1 MRIKSLIAI
10 HFLYNIKF
18 NSFVSILLIIFEKE
32 VILSNFKLLTIIV
45 LCLLVTLSGNDSEA
59 RSTKYCLKMA
69 TLAPKTVGWARHIR
83 KIMHPAIKKAT
94 DGHVKLKWYWGG
106 VMGDDRDYVQKMQIG
121 QLDGAALSGQ
131 GVVLACPEMAVVELP
146 FMFEN
151 YEEVDYIRKE
161 MRDEFDQIASQNGY
175 KIFIWADQDFD
186 QIYSVK
192 YEMSQL
198 SDFKKAS
205 ILTWYGDLEMS
216 LLSELGSDPIPVTV
230 PEISSSIRQGIVD
243 TLIAP
248 SVWVIGSQM
257 YTIMKYVNPV
267 KIRYSPAAAFITLKS
282 WNNIPTKY
290 HKKLLKLRDT
300 AAIKFCD
307 KCRKDSI
314 KAYKAMIKYGIKE
327 SIMTPTVLA
336 DFQSRTKKIWY
347 DLVDKKYQRK
357 TLEKLISHLEHYRK
371 THK

>member
-1 MRIKSLIAI
+1 MSKLK
-10 HFLYNIKF
+10 LTM
-18 NSFVSILLIIFEKE
+18 IFFS
-32 VILSNFKLLTIIV
+32 V
-45 LCLLVTLSGNDSEA
+45 CLLLLSSNICSKA
-59 RSTKYCLKMA
+59 TAATKYRLKMA

-94 DGHVKLKWYWGG
+94 NGQVQLKWYWGG
-106 VMGDDRDYVQKMQIG
+106 VMGDDRDYVQKMKIG

-151 YEEVDYIRKE
+151 YAEVDYIRKT

-192 YEMSQL
+192 YEMSKL
-198 SDFKKAS
+198 TDFRKAS
-205 ILTWYGDLEMS
+205 ILTWYGDLEMA
-216 LLSELGSDPIPVTV
+216 LLKELGSDPIPVTV

-243 TLIAP
+243 TFIAP

-282 WNNIPTKY
+282 WNKIPKKY
-290 HKKLLKLRDT
+290 QESLLELRDT
-300 AAIKFCD
+300 AAIKFCN
-307 KCRKDSI
+307 KCRNDSI
-314 KAYKAMIKYGIKE
+314 KAYKAMLQYGIKE
-327 SIMTPTVLA
+327 SIMTPAVLA
-336 DFQSRTKKIWY
+336 DFQTRTKKIWY
-347 DLVDKKYQRK
+347 DLVGKKYQQK
-357 TLEKLISHLEHYRK
+357 TLDRLIQHLENYRK
-371 THK
+371 THN

>member
-1 MRIKSLIAI
+1 M
-10 HFLYNIKF
+10 Y
-18 NSFVSILLIIFEKE
+18 LL
-32 VILSNFKLLTIIV
+32 LMLATN
-45 LCLLVTLSGNDSEA
+45 CSEA
-59 RSTKYCLKMA
+59 ASAKYCLKMA
-69 TLAPKTVGWARHIR
+69 TLAPKTVGWARHIQI
-83 KIMHPAIKKAT
+83 IMHPAIKKAT
-94 DGHVKLKWYWGG
+94 DGQVKLKWYWGG

-151 YEEVDYIRKE
+151 YEEVDYIRKV
-161 MRDEFDQIASQNGY
+161 MRDDFDQIASQNGY

-192 YEMSQL
+192 YEMSQM
-198 SDFKKAS
+198 DHFKKAS
-205 ILTWYGDLEMS
+205 ILTWYGDLEMA

-230 PEISSSIRQGIVD
+230 PEISSSIRQGVVD
-243 TLIAP
+243 TFIAP

-282 WNNIPTKY
+282 WNKIPEKY
-290 HKKLLKLRDT
+290 QKSLLDLRDT
-300 AAIKFCD
+300 AAITFCN
-307 KCRKDSI
+307 KCRDDSI
-314 KAYKAMIKYGIKE
+314 KAYKAMIKYGVKE
-327 SIMTPTVLA
+327 SLMTPTVLA

-347 DLVDKKYQRK
+347 DLVGKKYQRK
-357 TLEKLISHLEHYRK
+357 TLDKLISQLENFRK
-371 THK
+371 IHN

>member
-1 MRIKSLIAI
+1 MRI
-10 HFLYNIKF
+10 F
-18 NSFVSILLIIFEKE
+18 SICL
-32 VILSNFKLLTIIV
+32 LLT
-45 LCLLVTLSGNDSEA
+45 LSIYCSQEVSA
-59 RSTKYCLKMA
+59 KYYLKMA

-83 KIMHPAIKKAT
+83 DIMHPAIKKAT
-94 DGHVKLKWYWGG
+94 DGQVKLKWYWGG

-151 YEEVDYIRKE
+151 YEEVDYIRKV
-161 MRDEFDQIASQNGY
+161 MREDFDQIARQNGY

-186 QIYSVK
+186 QIYSVN
-192 YEMSQL
+192 YEMAQL

-205 ILTWYGDLEMS
+205 ILTWYGDLEMA
-216 LLSELGSDPIPVTV
+216 LFSELGADPIPVTV

-243 TLIAP
+243 TFIAP

-257 YTIMKYVNPV
+257 YTVMKYVNPV

-282 WNNIPTKY
+282 WNKIPDKY
-290 HKKLLKLRDT
+290 QKKLLELRDT
-300 AAIKFCD
+300 AAVKFCA
-307 KCRKDSI
+307 KCRSDSI

-327 SIMTPTVLA
+327 SNMTPAVLA
-336 DFQSRTKKIWY
+336 DFQTRTKKIWY
-347 DLVDKKYQRK
+347 DLVGKKYQKK
-357 TLEKLISHLEHYRK
+357 TLDRLIENLENYRK
-371 THK
+371 TKK

>member
-1 MRIKSLIAI
+1 M
-10 HFLYNIKF
+10 
-18 NSFVSILLIIFEKE
+18 
-32 VILSNFKLLTIIV
+32 SNLKCMVMIV
-45 LCLLVTLSGNDSEA
+45 GICVMLTLSANCSKAASE
-59 RSTKYCLKMA
+59 KYWLKMA

-83 KIMHPAIKKAT
+83 NIMHPAIKKAT
-94 DGHVKLKWYWGG
+94 DGQVKLKWYWGG

-151 YEEVDYIRKE
+151 YEEVDYIRKV
-161 MRDEFDQIASQNGY
+161 MRDEFDQIARQNGY

-192 YEMSQL
+192 YGMAEL

-205 ILTWYGDLEMS
+205 ILTWYGDLEMA
-216 LLSELGSDPIPVTV
+216 LFAELGADPIPVTV

-257 YTIMKYVNPV
+257 YTVMKYVNPV
-267 KIRYSPAAAFITLKS
+267 KIRYSPAAAFITLKA
-282 WNNIPTKY
+282 WNKIPEKY
-290 HKKLLKLRDT
+290 QIKLLDLRDT

-307 KCRKDSI
+307 KCRSDSI

-327 SIMTPTVLA
+327 SKMSPTVLA
-336 DFQSRTKKIWY
+336 DFQTRTKKIWY
-347 DLVDKKYQRK
+347 DLVGKKYQKK
-357 TLEKLISHLEHYRK
+357 TLDRLIEHLENYRK
-371 THK
+371 TKK